1 MLKKIG
7 KKVLPKLKSRCTY
20 VDLTSY
26 IWLAT
31 IQEYNRKKKK
41 SRWYHAASYP
51 IVSAPIDQLVFRHPF
66 IPTL

>member
-31 IQEYNRKKKK
+31 IQEYNWKKKK
-41 SRWYHAASYP
+41 VPMVSRCV
-51 IVSAPIDQLVFRHPF
+51 VSNRVCPY
-66 IPTL
+66 